1 MTQPATQQQDGGGQ
15 VIAAAVIGLALIA
28 IEGKVRQD
36 VEDTIA
42 ALYKGLAATA
52 LLAAA
57 TAGTTVLTGLA
68 LISLPLFHNA
78 MTHMVNAARLTVRA
92 HIQAAYTAAAQT
104 AAQHVD
110 DWLGHTAGKLPD
122 LGTTDTLLRDVDAMF
137 GHAQTAFQNTV
148 ATSYDPRDP
157 DRLVKLQAAAN
168 AAQARLRQRATAAAT
183 TAVHRAATDTEQS
196 IFSDYQN
203 TTGIPGL
210 MKRWRT
216 TSANPCGMCSALD
229 GTLAGINGEFDH
241 NATTDDKDLRPV
253 WRSLAGPPRH
263 PNCRCQ
269 IELVVT

>member
-1 MTQPATQQQDGGGQ
+1 MTQPTTQDGSGQ

-28 IEGKVRQD
+28 IEAKVRED
-36 VEDTIA
+36 VEETIA
-42 ALYKGLAATA
+42 ALYKGLLATA

-57 TAGTTVLTGLA
+57 TAGATVLTGVA
-68 LISLPLFHNA
+68 LISLPFFHNG
-78 MTHMVNAARLTVRA
+78 MTHMVNSARLKVRTS
-92 HIQAAYTAAAQT
+92 IQTAYAAAAQT

-110 DWLGHTAGKLPD
+110 DWLGYTSGKLPD
-122 LGTTDTLLRDVDAMF
+122 LGTTDTLLRDVDTMF
-137 GHAQTAFQNTV
+137 GHAQTTFQNTV

-157 DRLVKLQAAAN
+157 DRIATLQAATD
-168 AAQARLRQRATAAAT
+168 AAQARLRQRVIAAAT
-183 TAVHRAATDTEQS
+183 TAVHRAATDAQQS

-203 TTGIPGL
+203 TTGTPGL

-216 TSANPCGMCSALD
+216 TSGEPCGMCRALD
-229 GTLAGINGEFDH
+229 GTLVGINGEFDH

-253 WRSLAGPPRH
+253 WRGLAGPPRH